1 MGRLLELFQTSQQTD
16 PQADA
21 LITALRPY
29 LRPERQRK
37 LDQAVRLAGLSRAAR
52 QAYLPIAFHTGRDPL
67 SPNLIH
73 CPADVLGKIA
83 DLFPRLTIIAAHM
96 GGMDTPQEAA
106 KHLAGKKNVYFD
118 TAFASHFL
126 DAASFT
132 QLVKLHGAD
141 KVLFATDCPWST
153 LPAEKALLEAADL
166 SPSEKERIAYR
177 NAEELFGVTV

>member
-1 MGRLLELFQTSQQTD
+1 
-16 PQADA
+16 
-21 LITALRPY
+21 
-29 LRPERQRK
+29 
-37 LDQAVRLAGLSRAAR
+37 
-52 QAYLPIAFHTGRDPL
+52 
-67 SPNLIH
+67 LIH

-166 SPSEKERIAYR
+166 SPIEKERIAYR

>member
-1 MGRLLELFQTSQQTD
+1 MATRGRCPST
-16 PQADA
+16 P
-21 LITALRPY
+21 R
-29 LRPERQRK
+29 RRK
-37 LDQAVRLAGLSRAAR
+37 LG
-52 QAYLPIAFHTGRDPL
+52 LPIAFHTGRDPL

-132 QLVKLHGAD
+132 PAGEAPRGRTRCSLPRTAPGAP
-141 KVLFATDCPWST
+141 C
-153 LPAEKALLEAADL
+153 PAEKALLEAADL
-166 SPSEKERIAYR
+166 SPSEKERIGRTATR
-177 NAEELFGVTV
+177 RSFSASPFDIFRESG